1 MARTEIRYAAK
12 VDICVK
18 GGNCMKSKREIE
30 QFLTMLELQEIMI
43 PFFCPFRNYS
53 LENGFYLSE
62 ITSLKLKEKW
72 SI

>member
-1 MARTEIRYAAK
+1 MARTEFRYAAK

-43 PFFCPFRNYS
+43 PFFFA
-53 LENGFYLSE
+53 
-62 ITSLKLKEKW
+62 
-72 SI
+72 